1 MNRTIKPRD
10 LRFMLESRQEVTV
23 LDVRRKADYD
33 ADHEVLPDAE
43 WRDPEEVAAWSRD
56 LPKDKEIVIYCSRG
70 GSVSNMVLN
79 QLLSNNV
86 QAQYIEGGIAAW
98 KEAGG
103 KIIEKPSQ
111 RSLR

>member
-10 LRFMLESRQEVTV
+10 FNSMLESCQEITI

-43 WRDPEEVAAWSRD
+43 WYDPEKVAAWSRD
-56 LPKDKEIVIYCSRG
+56 LPKDKEIVVYCARG
-70 GSVSNMVLN
+70 GSVSNMVLV
-79 QLLSNNV
+79 QLLSRNI

-103 KIIEKPSQ
+103 KIIGKPS
-111 RSLR
+111 L